1 MGFEKSGS
9 AETARKAGRLD
20 IYTEYFG
27 LTRRPFTLQPDPDF
41 LFWSAQHKKAYAM
54 LEYGVMTNAPITVI
68 TGEIGAGKT
77 TLVRHLLRNLEDD
90 ITVGL
95 VSNAHGDRG
104 ELLQWVLLALG
115 QHAPEDASY
124 VSLFS
129 RFQAYL
135 IEEYNAGRRTILI
148 FDEAQNLSEDTLEE
162 LRMFSNIN
170 ADEDEL
176 VQLILVGQPELR
188 EKLASPKLVQF
199 AQRVSSDFHLNSMS
213 KLAVREYIDFRM
225 LTSGA
230 TRNVF
235 TEDAAA
241 AIHEATGGVPRLIN
255 QLCDYSLLYAFGEGV
270 YRVDRNMIETVVED
284 RNVNGSFAPLKT
296 SAKAARSRG
305 RLRL

>member
-1 MGFEKSGS
+1 MTLTTSPTATSNRPVVIRSNREIRDYSLVIFDRTFAITHVLRLLVVIVAFVGVFS
-9 AETARKAGRLD
+9 ALMAIQLD
-20 IYTEYFG
+20 RQHEY
-27 LTRRPFTLQPDPDF
+27 
-41 LFWSAQHKKAYAM
+41 A
-54 LEYGVMTNAPITVI
+54 V
-68 TGEIGAGKT
+68 
-77 TLVRHLLRNLEDD
+77 LR
-90 ITVGL
+90 
-95 VSNAHGDRG
+95 
-104 ELLQWVLLALG
+104 ALG
-115 QHAPEDASY
+115 
-124 VSLFS
+124 F
-129 RFQAYL
+129 
-135 IEEYNAGRRTILI
+135 RRL
-148 FDEAQNLSEDTLEE
+148 Q
-162 LRMFSNIN
+162 
-170 ADEDEL
+170 L

-284 RNVNGSFAPLKT
+284 RNVNGSFAPVSSAGPSGLMAT
-296 SAKAARSRG
+296 SPVSSGGWRRAPRG
-305 RLRL
+305 HSWAGTSSWGGSGTSTERR